1 MCSNLPSIDHFL
13 SNNKN
18 WVHEVLKTEQHYFEN
33 LAKGQQPIALLL
45 GCSDSRVSPSK
56 VLGAGLGELF
66 IHRNIANVVAH
77 SDLNFLSVFQ
87 YAIHVLH
94 IRNVIIYGHYG
105 CGGIQAALG
114 QQSHGLIDNW
124 LANVKDVIKC
134 HAKELSEC
142 KTEEEKVN
150 RLVELNVLAQLEN
163 LRQTSVYRQAEEK
176 GIEIKLHGW
185 VFDMSTGEVI
195 NLKKEN
201 SDVINQPV
209 M

>member
-1 MCSNLPSIDHFL
+1 MCAVSSIDQFL

-18 WVHEVLKTEQHYFEN
+18 WVREVLKTEQHYFEN

-87 YAIHVLH
+87 YAIHVLK

-114 QQSHGLIDNW
+114 KQSNGLIDNW
-124 LANVKDVIKC
+124 LANVQDVIKC
-134 HAKELSEC
+134 NANELSQI

-150 RLVELNVLAQLEN
+150 RLVELNVMAQMEN
-163 LRQTSVYRQAEEK
+163 LRQTSVFRQALEE
-176 GIEIKLHGW
+176 GIEINLHGW
-185 VFDMSTGEVI
+185 VFDMSTGQVL

-201 SDVINQPV
+201 IDVFNLPAE
-209 M
+209 